1 MKTLI
6 CADIRFNYMAESA
19 RGQDEASPLLQVR
32 VISYPGGQDG
42 SIFHSLIPQ
51 KNYFL
56 AM

>member
-1 MKTLI
+1 
-6 CADIRFNYMAESA
+6 MAESA
-19 RGQDEASPLLQVR
+19 RGQDEASPLLYKVR

-51 KNYFL
+51 KSYFL

>member
-1 MKTLI
+1 
-6 CADIRFNYMAESA
+6 MAESA
-19 RGQDEASPLLQVR
+19 RGQDEASPLLSVR

-51 KNYFL
+51 KSYFL